1 MPETW
6 DVVVVGGG
14 PAGSRA
20 AWAAARAGARTL
32 LLERK
37 RRLGALPHCAEY
49 LPRVLGLELEIP
61 ARARCQAVGGMES
74 RLGEEKRWL
83 AAPGWILDR
92 QVFDHHLAV
101 EAARAGAQVWAG
113 AELVGLG
120 DAELEV
126 RWQGQRRRL
135 RAGAVVGA
143 DGAASPCAR
152 LAGLPRQKL
161 MTGLQW
167 EVPLARPLEHT
178 LVFLDPR
185 FQQGYA
191 WLFPKGPTANLGVG
205 CAAPAK
211 PGRLLAELHRELVE
225 LGLVAPGI
233 LALAGGAIPVSGPR
247 PSFQKGRLILA
258 GDAAGLTHP
267 VTGAGIPQA
276 LASGREAGR
285 AAAELAGGRAGA
297 GRDYQEAVLRHWGG
311 HLARGL
317 ARRRELERGWSADD
331 FGALMARTWPGWSE
345 GGA

>member
-49 LPRVLGLELEIP
+49 LPRALALELEIP
-61 ARARCQAVGGMES
+61 GRARCQAVAGMES
-74 RLGEEKRWL
+74 RLGDEKRWL

-113 AELVGLG
+113 AELVGLA

-126 RWQGQRRRL
+126 QWGGLRRRL

-143 DGAASPCAR
+143 DGAASLCAR
-152 LAGLPRQKL
+152 LAGLDRQEL
-161 MTGLQW
+161 MVGVQW

-185 FQQGYA
+185 FQHGYA

-205 CAAPAK
+205 CAGQAGPA
-211 PGRLLAELHRELVE
+211 RLLSQLNQHLVE
-225 LGLVAPGI
+225 KGLVAPGI

-276 LASGREAGR
+276 LASGLEAGR
-285 AAAELAGGRAGA
+285 AAANLAGGRKQAGQ
-297 GRDYQEAVLRHWGG
+297 DYQQAVERHWGRY
-311 HLARGL
+311 LARGL
-317 ARRRELERGWSADD
+317 EQRRELERAWPGPD
-331 FGALMARTWPGWSE
+331 FGALMARTWPGWRKH
-345 GGA
+345 AA